1 MNREKNV
8 GLKSYARNCR
18 IEVGDQNIK
27 LAINH
32 KNRGPSLKQKMNFKF
47 P

>member
-8 GLKSYARNCR
+8 GLKSYALNCR
-18 IEVGDQNIK
+18 VEVGDYNVK

-32 KNRGPSLKQKMNFKF
+32 KNRGPILK
-47 P
+47 